1 MTVSGPYVA
10 SNWRRANWQLLAR
23 VSGDAGWSEYPDEN
37 GRLGVYSFVTEVNIL
52 LVGVGSVLA
61 KPHWQYGGLLRGG
74 YPIAGQR
81 DRQFGTFAAF
91 AEYKLYLRHYRIV
104 YLPPTYDGTY
114 VWEIIPPYWFGDC
127 QYEIYQWA
135 GEYFVPDQAYIDNPL
150 DVGSPFSN

>member
-1 MTVSGPYVA
+1 MSGPYVA

-104 YLPPTYDGTY
+104 YLPLPMTGLM
-114 VWEIIPPYWFGDC
+114 FGRL
-127 QYEIYQWA
+127 
-135 GEYFVPDQAYIDNPL
+135 FL
-150 DVGSPFSN
+150 LTGSETASTRSINGLESISYLIRLTSITL